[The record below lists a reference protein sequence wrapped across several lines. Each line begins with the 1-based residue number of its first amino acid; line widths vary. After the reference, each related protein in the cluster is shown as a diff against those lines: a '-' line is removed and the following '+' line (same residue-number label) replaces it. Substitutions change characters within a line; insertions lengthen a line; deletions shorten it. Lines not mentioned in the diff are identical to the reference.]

1 MAKRANRTEMD
12 ILEDIK
18 NSAFQMGTEAKA
30 VFIKTKNSRS
40 LRDANI
46 SYRVSM
52 QAIRD
57 KARYKISK

>member
-1 MAKRANRTEMD
+1 MAKKTIRTEID

-18 NSAFQMGTEAKA
+18 NSAFEMGTEAKN
-30 VFIKTKNSRS
+30 VFIKTKNSRA

-57 KARYKISK
+57 KARYKVSK